1 MADEI
6 RLVSCAKRGET
17 AHRAIVSKL
26 DASNEGVAMKILVM
40 GAGAVGA
47 FYGARLQQGG
57 EDVVLCARGE
67 NLRALREKG
76 LEINSFKGD
85 VKVAVKATDNPRE
98 FAPYDLILFAVKSY
112 DTEAS
117 ARQLEGCLSPDGI
130 LMTIQNGVEN
140 EEILCRFFPR
150 EAVMGG
156 NSRVG
161 AELVAPGKILH
172 TAIGVIEFGELDGRE
187 TPRAK
192 RLAETFKRAGIF
204 GELTADLKTI
214 RWYKLMGNVST
225 NSVSALTRTTLGQ
238 MLEDSEGYNLVR
250 TLMLE
255 TLAVGRAEGAKV
267 TDDRVDL
274 QLQQIQKN
282 LNAYAIK
289 TSTLQDLEKGKRLE
303 YDAISGA
310 VVRAAKRHGM
320 RVPATETVY
329 TLLKL
334 LDKSVQSAGR

>member
-1 MADEI
+1 
-6 RLVSCAKRGET
+6 
-17 AHRAIVSKL
+17 
-26 DASNEGVAMKILVM
+26 MKILVM

-47 FYGARLQQGG
+47 FYGAKLQQAG
-57 EDVVLCARGE
+57 EEVVLCARGE
-67 NLRALREKG
+67 NLRALKEHG
-76 LEINSFKGD
+76 LEIKSAKGNIK
-85 VKVAVKATDNPRE
+85 VKVKATEQPRE

-112 DTEAS
+112 DTESA
-117 ARQLEGCLSPDGI
+117 ARQLDGCLAQDGI

-140 EEILCRFFPR
+140 EEMLCRFFPR
-150 EAVMGG
+150 ESVMGG

-187 TPRAK
+187 TPRAQ
-192 RLAETFKRAGIF
+192 RLAEMFKRAGIL
-204 GELTADLKTI
+204 GELTTDLKTI
-214 RWYKLMGNVST
+214 RWYKLMGNNST

-238 MLEDSEGYNLVR
+238 MLEDPEGYNLVR

-267 TDDRVDL
+267 SDDRVDV
-274 QLQQIQKN
+274 QLKQILTA
-282 LNAYAIK
+282 LNAHAIK

-310 VVRAAKRHGM
+310 VVRAARKHGM

-329 TLLKL
+329 ALLRL
-334 LDKSVQSAGR
+334 LDATRQKGA

>member
-1 MADEI
+1 
-6 RLVSCAKRGET
+6 
-17 AHRAIVSKL
+17 
-26 DASNEGVAMKILVM
+26 MKILVM

-47 FYGARLQQGG
+47 FYGARLQQAG
-57 EDVVLCARGE
+57 EDVALCARGD

-76 LEINSFKGD
+76 LEIQSPKGD
-85 VKVAVKATDNPRE
+85 IKIAVKATDNPRE
-98 FAPYDLILFAVKSY
+98 FAPYDLVLFAVKSY

-117 ARQLEGCLSPDGI
+117 ARQLEGCLAKDGI

-150 EAVMGG
+150 ESVMGG

-187 TPRAK
+187 TPRAQ
-192 RLAETFKRAGIF
+192 RLAEVFKRAGIF
-204 GELTADLKTI
+204 GELTTDLKTI
-214 RWYKLMGNVST
+214 RWYKLMGNNST

-238 MLEDSEGYNLVR
+238 MLEDPEGYNLVR

-274 QLQQIQKN
+274 QLQQIQKA

-310 VVRAAKRHGM
+310 VVRAARRHGM
-320 RVPATETVY
+320 RVPTTETVY
-329 TLLKL
+329 ALLKL
-334 LDKSVQSAGR
+334 LDKSRQSGAG

>member
-1 MADEI
+1 
-6 RLVSCAKRGET
+6 
-17 AHRAIVSKL
+17 
-26 DASNEGVAMKILVM
+26 MKILVM

-47 FYGARLQQGG
+47 FYGARLQEAG

-67 NLRALREKG
+67 NLRALKENG
-76 LEINSFKGD
+76 LEIKSFKGD
-85 VKVAVKATDNPRE
+85 IKVAVKATDNPRE

-112 DTEAS
+112 DTEAA
-117 ARQLEGCLSPDGI
+117 ARQLEGCLAKDGI

-150 EAVMGG
+150 ECVMGG

-187 TPRAK
+187 TPRAQ
-192 RLAETFKRAGIF
+192 RLAEVFKRAGIF
-204 GELTADLKTI
+204 GELTTDLKTI
-214 RWYKLMGNVST
+214 RWYKLMGNNST
-225 NSVSALTRTTLGQ
+225 NSVSALTRSTLGQ
-238 MLEDSEGYNLVR
+238 MLEDPEGYNLVR

-267 TDDRVDL
+267 SDDRADL

-310 VVRAAKRHGM
+310 VVRAAHRHGM

-329 TLLKL
+329 ALLKL
-334 LDKSVQSAGR
+334 LDESRQSGAR

>member
-1 MADEI
+1 
-6 RLVSCAKRGET
+6 
-17 AHRAIVSKL
+17 
-26 DASNEGVAMKILVM
+26 MKILVM

-47 FYGARLQQGG
+47 FYGARLQQAG
-57 EDVVLCARGE
+57 EDVVLCARGD

-76 LEINSFKGD
+76 LEIKSFKGD
-85 VKVAVKATDNPRE
+85 LKIAVKATENPRE

-117 ARQLEGCLSPDGI
+117 ARQLEGCLAKDGI

-150 EAVMGG
+150 ESVMGG

-187 TPRAK
+187 TPRAQ
-192 RLAETFKRAGIF
+192 RLAEIFKRAGIF
-204 GELTADLKTI
+204 GELATDLKTI
-214 RWYKLMGNVST
+214 RWYKLMGNNST
-225 NSVSALTRTTLGQ
+225 NSVSALTRSTLGQ
-238 MLEDSEGYNLVR
+238 MLEDPEGYNLVR

-310 VVRAAKRHGM
+310 VVRAARRHGM

-329 TLLKL
+329 ALLKL
-334 LDKSVQSAGR
+334 LDKSRQAGAG

>member
-1 MADEI
+1 
-6 RLVSCAKRGET
+6 
-17 AHRAIVSKL
+17 
-26 DASNEGVAMKILVM
+26 VAMKILVM

-67 NLRALREKG
+67 NLRALKEKG

-192 RLAETFKRAGIF
+192 RLAEVFKRAGIF

-282 LNAYAIK
+282 LNVYAIK

-334 LDKSVQSAGR
+334 LDKSMQSAAR

>member
-1 MADEI
+1 M
-6 RLVSCAKRGET
+6 R
-17 AHRAIVSKL
+17 
-26 DASNEGVAMKILVM
+26 ILVM

-47 FYGARLQQGG
+47 FYGARLQAAG

-67 NLRALREKG
+67 NLRALQQTG
-76 LEINSFKGD
+76 LEIKSFEGD
-85 VKVAVKATDNPRE
+85 LKVKVKATDQPRE

-112 DTEAS
+112 DTEQA
-117 ARQLEGCLSPDGI
+117 ARQLEGCLGRDGI

-140 EEILCRFFPR
+140 EEVLCRFFPR
-150 EAVMGG
+150 ESVMGG

-161 AELVAPGKILH
+161 AEMVAPGKVVH

-187 TPRAK
+187 TPRAQ
-192 RLAETFKRAGIF
+192 RLAEVFKRARIL
-204 GELTADLKTI
+204 GELATDLKTI
-214 RWYKLMGNVST
+214 RWYKLMGNNST

-238 MLEDSEGYNLVR
+238 MLEDAEGFRLVR

-267 TDDRVDL
+267 SDDRVDA
-274 QLQQIQKN
+274 QLQQIQKA

-303 YDAISGA
+303 YEAISGA
-310 VVRAAKRHGM
+310 VVRAARRHGIS
-320 RVPATETVY
+320 VPVTETVY
-329 TLLKL
+329 ALLKL
-334 LDKSVQSAGR
+334 LDGVRQAKRA